1 MEKMALSPKSQY
13 VGKRIRETDFRPTYG
28 ASVVCVD
35 RADEIIDLPRRDFIL
50 YPADEVTFIG
60 TEEQLAKLRPFVEV
74 EDDVLI
80 KERPESDVDIH
91 NSVVGPNSRYAGV
104 SLHDSDLLNRFNVMV
119 IAIQR
124 DDEFFLNPQASF
136 VFQHGDIVWFVS
148 TETNA
153 KALMQYAYGTEQLS
167 TEQLSTEQLSTEQ
180 LITDN

>member
-1 MEKMALSPKSQY
+1 M
-13 VGKRIRETDFRPTYG
+13 
-28 ASVVCVD
+28 CVD
-35 RADEIIDLPRRDFIL
+35 RADECIDLPRRDFIL

-91 NSVVGPNSRYAGV
+91 YSVVGPNSRYASV
-104 SLHDSDLLNRFNVMV
+104 SLRDSDLLNRFNVMV
-119 IAIQR
+119 IAVER
-124 DDEFFLNPQASF
+124 DNEFFLNPQASF
-136 VFQHGDIVWFVS
+136 VFQQGDTVWFVS

-153 KALMQYAYGTEQLS
+153 KALIQYAYE
-167 TEQLSTEQLSTEQ
+167 TEQLSTEQ